1 MDCIPQPYACYK
13 QSAIVKCTLQSIR
26 VCWHKITFDPRQQ
39 RTQKLMEVIIPLVSL
54 RGISP
59 FLAYVQSAARTFA
72 FDLIVEVL
80 QLVVVPSV
88 LLLQCLIDPS
98 TILLLFDAF
107 KLNSSLQVSRLL
119 FLAFL

>member
-1 MDCIPQPYACYK
+1 
-13 QSAIVKCTLQSIR
+13 
-26 VCWHKITFDPRQQ
+26 
-39 RTQKLMEVIIPLVSL
+39 MEVVISLVLLREISSL
-54 RGISP
+54 
-59 FLAYVQSAARTFA
+59 LAYVQSTARTFA
-72 FDLIVEVL
+72 FNLIVEVL

-119 FLAFL
+119 FLAFLQHSFLSLHLHLLKD